1 MEATCYYHFPICPP
15 PVEVSKKAVDSEVAA
30 RRRLCRDECHLITK
44 GECSEIYDRL
54 LQDSQSQGNTALF
67 QDQPLLRGFSWTAIT
82 YRNSIPNIQ
91 TLALERALDHL
102 FLISQ
107 VPSISRLDSSS
118 LCDLM
123 TPLLHHFADLISN
136 PKPGVVPKHMDNSK
150 LQKGPA
156 QTTQS
161 PDLLPLFISF
171 GVLILLALIMILIC
185 FVCRRSHSGYSN
197 GVFTGGS
204 QAMGSFCGKA
214 ATVGKKQQGRHLHAQ
229 NAVEMKQP
237 IPEIS
242 ACPETAPFVVNT
254 FPTAT
259 SPNLERR
266 VAPDQQQQR
275 QYHQYQTPKSV
286 ILAPPPTSPAP
297 PPPPPPPPLT
307 YSPIDPANYRAFTQ
321 VFASQTDCEMD
332 GGERQFLVVNN
343 TLFNRQA
350 DISHQLDRSSG
361 SPENVDRSLKTV
373 NYPLVQIKFGDRIG
387 QGVFG
392 PVYAGELQASS
403 DYENSKPTPL
413 VIKTLSPGAPAA
425 MQTDFRREV
434 NIMAELN
441 HPNLLG
447 IFGVSLQQPPWCML
461 FETPLYGDLHE
472 VLLAARPS
480 SDDGGWSSTASA
492 SNTWPRNQ
500 QLNEGDRFH
509 VAFQVASGMEY
520 LSRNHFIHRDLAA
533 RNVTVGEHLLCKIT
547 DLGLARDSYAMDYY
561 RVPAANNLLLPV
573 RWMPIDAILHSRF
586 SVESDVWAFG
596 VLLWEIWTDGVRP
609 YHLYSDAEVIDLVQ
623 SRYLLPCPHNCLPQ
637 VYALMVDCW
646 NEVGLKRPSFEE
658 VLSRLSLCDHEALGR
673 DPTSGTD
680 KGTVLT
686 NTFPMSRAID
696 LTGTNTCSHSG
707 DSGKTNSTDVSTE
720 RPASQRVSSVPM
732 PIMVGVDGSSGGGG
746 ALELLSSDVNRRST
760 NYPLG
765 PRPVTTGANS
775 TNGKPF
781 LFTTSS
787 SSTSVTATGT
797 GGNSLLYS
805 SDAARMVTP
814 NPKTGG
820 FCDLGPEEP
829 PEKEFEKAKALFQ
842 SIKHGGSKKHEGL
855 ETNSRTGTLYEH
867 MVGITKYILEHQP
880 AQALDQFE
888 ELSRLVKREM
898 GLEGEFMDAGFT
910 EAREDAVAPTEEPI
924 PPAVVFAENERAIYC
939 HPDHVWNKSPLVE
952 PPLPASYA
960 GNFEVDE
967 EEMAAIPNLCQ
978 QLSLIEQSGIDY
990 YIVEAEFEGDSDPSE
1005 KIPGPWD
1012 KWRPPRPPKV
1022 VQEQDT
1028 EEFKAMLLREET
1040 VANLPVE
1047 KRVLINLPRNKYK
1060 PPTRYPQEPRGRG
1073 LNRWDY
1079 FVSSSLGEK
1088 TWVRL
1093 PMVKPEHIV
1102 AARQSVYFFTGDLNA
1117 PVGDLPCGVGS
1128 FPGLEV
1134 HYLRAQIARIS
1145 SGTQVSPAG
1154 VFELDEEDE
1163 PEEGEKPE
1171 NLMMAEEYEPMEF
1184 EDLLDP
1190 SNWVH
1195 HRPFIYS
1202 IGRINWL
1209 SRKKAAAAMKAIEA
1223 EEEDEE
1229 EGATLRDDNEDEEGM
1244 EEEEG
1249 EEEEEEEEEE
1259 GPDLLTPV
1267 DEDDPMRP
1275 LGRVGES
1282 LFGNVN
1288 SIPASAWNIR
1298 PSTVLLPVNCAIA
1311 VVSSSRWPGAYALS
1325 RSTTFVNVY
1334 LGWGNKF
1341 LSASYQP
1348 PRLQSL
1354 FKEFDDEAMGLKE
1367 TVDPMVQ
1374 QEEEVRLRKE
1384 ARRLAMAAAAE
1395 EEEEEEGEGDEDE
1408 GAED

>member
-1 MEATCYYHFPICPP
+1 MTLFAQICLILLLAVNLTSYASDARSAQATNELKSKKTAASSEAVVAAAVLTEEKGQLPSFVREDAAMQIIDNNDDDDDDEDVDVGLGSVSVEGVGENGHNFLPSNFLPDNAPYVPKLESPHTGGSIHLKEEMHNITYNPQDESVRFLCDIVGQPIPNITWYRGDKRIKPDDARGKYRIKPKLWGSVLRIKNPTPEDFGAYTCAAENAGGKRSTTAWFLPQQRQIPLSSPQSGWSVKNTHSDTESRSGFCQIFQSNVCVRYLNGHRVYVSNLLHQTLVEQQISKLIASATLRKWHSDDKDCMGRIMEATCYYHFPICPP

-54 LQDSQSQGNTALF
+54 LQDSQSQAST
-67 QDQPLLRGFSWTAIT
+67 PRLLMDCNNLPQFDPEHPDTCLRTGS
-82 YRNSIPNIQ
+82 RPP
-91 TLALERALDHL
+91 
-102 FLISQ
+102 
-107 VPSISRLDSSS
+107 VP
-118 LCDLM
+118 DL
-123 TPLLHHFADLISN
+123 TDLISN

-805 SDAARMVTP
+805 SDAARMV
-814 NPKTGG
+814 
-820 FCDLGPEEP
+820 
-829 PEKEFEKAKALFQ
+829 
-842 SIKHGGSKKHEGL
+842 
-855 ETNSRTGTLYEH
+855 
-867 MVGITKYILEHQP
+867 
-880 AQALDQFE
+880 
-888 ELSRLVKREM
+888 
-898 GLEGEFMDAGFT
+898 
-910 EAREDAVAPTEEPI
+910 
-924 PPAVVFAENERAIYC
+924 
-939 HPDHVWNKSPLVE
+939 
-952 PPLPASYA
+952 
-960 GNFEVDE
+960 
-967 EEMAAIPNLCQ
+967 
-978 QLSLIEQSGIDY
+978 
-990 YIVEAEFEGDSDPSE
+990 
-1005 KIPGPWD
+1005 
-1012 KWRPPRPPKV
+1012 
-1022 VQEQDT
+1022 
-1028 EEFKAMLLREET
+1028 
-1040 VANLPVE
+1040 
-1047 KRVLINLPRNKYK
+1047 
-1060 PPTRYPQEPRGRG
+1060 
-1073 LNRWDY
+1073 
-1079 FVSSSLGEK
+1079 
-1088 TWVRL
+1088 
-1093 PMVKPEHIV
+1093 
-1102 AARQSVYFFTGDLNA
+1102 
-1117 PVGDLPCGVGS
+1117 
-1128 FPGLEV
+1128 
-1134 HYLRAQIARIS
+1134 
-1145 SGTQVSPAG
+1145 
-1154 VFELDEEDE
+1154 
-1163 PEEGEKPE
+1163 
-1171 NLMMAEEYEPMEF
+1171 
-1184 EDLLDP
+1184 
-1190 SNWVH
+1190 
-1195 HRPFIYS
+1195 
-1202 IGRINWL
+1202 
-1209 SRKKAAAAMKAIEA
+1209 
-1223 EEEDEE
+1223 
-1229 EGATLRDDNEDEEGM
+1229 
-1244 EEEEG
+1244 
-1249 EEEEEEEEEE
+1249 
-1259 GPDLLTPV
+1259 
-1267 DEDDPMRP
+1267 
-1275 LGRVGES
+1275 
-1282 LFGNVN
+1282 
-1288 SIPASAWNIR
+1288 
-1298 PSTVLLPVNCAIA
+1298 
-1311 VVSSSRWPGAYALS
+1311 
-1325 RSTTFVNVY
+1325 
-1334 LGWGNKF
+1334 
-1341 LSASYQP
+1341 
-1348 PRLQSL
+1348 
-1354 FKEFDDEAMGLKE
+1354 
-1367 TVDPMVQ
+1367 
-1374 QEEEVRLRKE
+1374 
-1384 ARRLAMAAAAE
+1384 
-1395 EEEEEEGEGDEDE
+1395 
-1408 GAED
+1408 